1 MAKLFNFNPFKSMTL
16 RGTAVAVI
24 GYVWSHVDYT
34 SAASPAAGV
43 ILQGVG
49 FVLTMLGIRNA
60 IAKNGQGQ

>member
-16 RGTAVAVI
+16 KGTAIAVL

-34 SAASPAAGV
+34 SAASPVAGT
-43 ILQGVG
+43 ILQAVG

-60 IAKNGQGQ
+60 IAKNGAGQ